1 MSDFEIIVLN
11 QHKKILRRQSVKE
24 AILLYWAQGR
34 DFLELWKIVNRAI
47 VTGAVLQ
54 KPVSYVTKW

>member
-1 MSDFEIIVLN
+1 MSDYDIIVLN
-11 QHKKILRRQSVKE
+11 QHKNIFRRQSVEE

-34 DFLELWKIVNRAI
+34 AFSKLGKIVNRAS